1 MRTKIIKKIFNTTVT
16 MFIILTIF
24 TLKTTTNSNVLRTN
38 VEIDDITNLTTNNI
52 YLLNK
57 NNLLVKTKVFINNK
71 HNKEIE
77 SIIKYLTIT
86 NNKTPVGLKSYIPK
100 DTKLLNYKLENNT
113 LIIDLSKE
121 FLSTANKQ
129 LVITGLV
136 YSLLEI
142 KDIDNIKIQVEG
154 KPLEGYNEVL
164 NKSIGINNEFLFN
177 SRYDINRV
185 VIYYVDKID
194 NKTYFVPVT
203 KYLNDTREKIE
214 IIIDELKENN
224 NNLISYLNDNTKLI
238 NYREEGNV
246 LYLNFN
252 EYLVDSN
259 ESVSKDIMKTI
270 AYSVFDNYNVNVVC
284 FETNSKRVD
293 MITNE

>member
-1 MRTKIIKKIFNTTVT
+1 MRTKIIKKIFNTTIT

-24 TLKTTTNSNVLRTN
+24 TLKTTSNSNVLRTN
-38 VEIDDITNLTTNNI
+38 VEIEDITNLTTNSI

-71 HNKEIE
+71 KNKEIE
-77 SIIKYLTIT
+77 NIIKYLTIT
-86 NNKTPVGLKSYIPK
+86 NNKTPVGLKTYIPK
-100 DTKLLNYKLENNT
+100 NTKLLNYKLDNNT

-142 KDIDNIKIQVEG
+142 KDIDNIMLQVEG
-154 KPLEGYNEVL
+154 KPIEGYNEVL
-164 NKSIGINNEFLFN
+164 NKNIGINNEFLFN

-194 NKTYFVPVT
+194 NKIYFVPVT

-224 NNLISYLNDNTKLI
+224 NNLISYLNDNAKLI

-252 EYLVDSN
+252 EYLIDSN
-259 ESVSKDIMKTI
+259 DEVSKNIMKTI

-293 MITNE
+293 MITNK

>member
-1 MRTKIIKKIFNTTVT
+1 MRTKIIKKIFNTTIT

-24 TLKTTTNSNVLRTN
+24 TLKTTSNSNVLRTN

-71 HNKEIE
+71 KNKEIE

-86 NNKTPVGLKSYIPK
+86 NNKTPVGLKTYIPK
-100 DTKLLNYKLENNT
+100 NTKILNYKLENNT

-142 KDIDNIKIQVEG
+142 KDIDNIMLQVEG
-154 KPLEGYNEVL
+154 KPIEGYNEVL
-164 NKSIGINNEFLFN
+164 NKNIGINNEFLFN

-224 NNLISYLNDNTKLI
+224 NNLISYLNDNAQLI

-252 EYLVDSN
+252 EYLIDSN
-259 ESVSKDIMKTI
+259 DEVSKNIMKTI

>member
-1 MRTKIIKKIFNTTVT
+1 MRTKIIKKIFNTTIT

-24 TLKTTTNSNVLRTN
+24 TLKTTSNSNVLRTN
-38 VEIDDITNLTTNNI
+38 VEIDDITNLTTNNV

-71 HNKEIE
+71 KNKEIE

-86 NNKTPVGLKSYIPK
+86 NNKTPVGLKTYIPK
-100 DTKLLNYKLENNT
+100 NTKILNYKLENNT

-142 KDIDNIKIQVEG
+142 KDIDNIMLQVKG
-154 KPLEGYNEVL
+154 KPIEGYNEVL
-164 NKSIGINNEFLFN
+164 NKNIGINNEFLFN

-224 NNLISYLNDNTKLI
+224 NNLISYLNDNAKLI

-252 EYLVDSN
+252 EYLIDSN
-259 ESVSKDIMKTI
+259 DEVSKNIMKTI

>member
-1 MRTKIIKKIFNTTVT
+1 MRTKIIKKIFNTTIT

-24 TLKTTTNSNVLRTN
+24 TLKTTSNSNVLRTN

-71 HNKEIE
+71 KNKEIE

-86 NNKTPVGLKSYIPK
+86 NNKTPVGLKTYIPK
-100 DTKLLNYKLENNT
+100 NTKILNYKLENNT

-142 KDIDNIKIQVEG
+142 KDIDNIMLQVEG
-154 KPLEGYNEVL
+154 KPIEGYNEVL
-164 NKSIGINNEFLFN
+164 NKNIGINNEFLFN
-177 SRYDINRV
+177 SRYDISRV

-224 NNLISYLNDNTKLI
+224 NNLISYLNDNAKLI

-252 EYLVDSN
+252 EYLIDSN
-259 ESVSKDIMKTI
+259 DEVSKNIMKTI

-284 FETNSKRVD
+284 FETNSKRID

>member
-1 MRTKIIKKIFNTTVT
+1 MRTKIIKKIFNTTIT

-24 TLKTTTNSNVLRTN
+24 TLKTTSNSNVLRTN

-71 HNKEIE
+71 KNKEIE

-86 NNKTPVGLKSYIPK
+86 NNKTPVGLKTYIPK
-100 DTKLLNYKLENNT
+100 NTKILNYKLENNT

-142 KDIDNIKIQVEG
+142 KDIDNIMLQVEG
-154 KPLEGYNEVL
+154 KPIEGYNEVL
-164 NKSIGINNEFLFN
+164 NKNIGINNEFLFN
-177 SRYDINRV
+177 SRYDISRV

-224 NNLISYLNDNTKLI
+224 NNLISYLNDNAKLI

-252 EYLVDSN
+252 EYLIDSN
-259 ESVSKDIMKTI
+259 DEVSKNIMKTK

>member
-1 MRTKIIKKIFNTTVT
+1 MRTKIIKKIFNTTIT

-24 TLKTTTNSNVLRTN
+24 TLKTTSNSNVLRTN
-38 VEIDDITNLTTNNI
+38 VEIDDITNLTTINI

-71 HNKEIE
+71 KNKEIE

-86 NNKTPVGLKSYIPK
+86 NNKTPVGLKTYIPK
-100 DTKLLNYKLENNT
+100 NTKILNYKLENNT
-113 LIIDLSKE
+113 LIVDLSKE

-142 KDIDNIKIQVEG
+142 KDIDNIMLQVEG
-154 KPLEGYNEVL
+154 KPIEGYNEVL
-164 NKSIGINNEFLFN
+164 NKNIGINNEFLFN

-224 NNLISYLNDNTKLI
+224 NNLISYLNDNAKLI

-252 EYLVDSN
+252 EYLIDSN
-259 ESVSKDIMKTI
+259 DEVSKNIMKTI

>member
-1 MRTKIIKKIFNTTVT
+1 MRTKIIKKIFNTTIT

-24 TLKTTTNSNVLRTN
+24 TLKTTSNSNALRTN

-71 HNKEIE
+71 KNKEIE

-86 NNKTPVGLKSYIPK
+86 NNKTPVGLKTYIPK
-100 DTKLLNYKLENNT
+100 NTKILNYKLENNT

-142 KDIDNIKIQVEG
+142 KDIDNIKLQVEG
-154 KPLEGYNEVL
+154 KPIEGYNEVL
-164 NKSIGINNEFLFN
+164 NKNIGINNEFLFN
-177 SRYDINRV
+177 SRYDISRV

-224 NNLISYLNDNTKLI
+224 NNLISYLNDNAKLI

-252 EYLVDSN
+252 EYLIDSN
-259 ESVSKDIMKTI
+259 DEVSKNIMKTI

>member
-1 MRTKIIKKIFNTTVT
+1 MRTKIIKKIFNTTIT

-24 TLKTTTNSNVLRTN
+24 TLKTTSNSNVLRTN

-71 HNKEIE
+71 KNKEIE

-86 NNKTPVGLKSYIPK
+86 NNKTPVGLKTYIPK
-100 DTKLLNYKLENNT
+100 NTKILNYKLENNT

-142 KDIDNIKIQVEG
+142 KDIDNIMLQVEG
-154 KPLEGYNEVL
+154 KPIEGYNEVL
-164 NKSIGINNEFLFN
+164 NKNIGINNEFLFN
-177 SRYDINRV
+177 SRYDISRV

-224 NNLISYLNDNTKLI
+224 NLISYLNDNAELI

-252 EYLVDSN
+252 EYLIDSN
-259 ESVSKDIMKTI
+259 DEVSKNIMKTI

>member
-1 MRTKIIKKIFNTTVT
+1 M
-16 MFIILTIF
+16 
-24 TLKTTTNSNVLRTN
+24 
-38 VEIDDITNLTTNNI
+38 
-52 YLLNK
+52 
-57 NNLLVKTKVFINNK
+57 FINNK

-259 ESVSKDIMKTI
+259 EAVSKDIMKTI

>member
-1 MRTKIIKKIFNTTVT
+1 MRTKIIKKIFNTTIT

-24 TLKTTTNSNVLRTN
+24 TLKTTSNSNILRTN

-71 HNKEIE
+71 KNKEIE

-86 NNKTPVGLKSYIPK
+86 NNKTPVGLKTYIPK
-100 DTKLLNYKLENNT
+100 NTKILNYKLENNT

-142 KDIDNIKIQVEG
+142 KDIDNIMLQVEG
-154 KPLEGYNEVL
+154 KPIEGYNEVL
-164 NKSIGINNEFLFN
+164 NKNIGINNEFLFN
-177 SRYDINRV
+177 SRYDISRV

-224 NNLISYLNDNTKLI
+224 NNLISYLNDNAKLI

-252 EYLVDSN
+252 EYLIDSN
-259 ESVSKDIMKTI
+259 DEVSKNIMKTI

>member
-16 MFIILTIF
+16 MFIILTMF

>member
-1 MRTKIIKKIFNTTVT
+1 MRTKIIKKIFNTTIT

-24 TLKTTTNSNVLRTN
+24 TLKTTSNSNVLRTN
-38 VEIDDITNLTTNNI
+38 IEIDDITNLTTNNI

-71 HNKEIE
+71 KNKEIE

-86 NNKTPVGLKSYIPK
+86 NNKTPVGLKTYIPK
-100 DTKLLNYKLENNT
+100 NTKILNYKLENNT
-113 LIIDLSKE
+113 LIVDLSKE

-142 KDIDNIKIQVEG
+142 KDIDNIMLQVEG
-154 KPLEGYNEVL
+154 KPIEGYNEVL
-164 NKSIGINNEFLFN
+164 NKNIGINNEFLFN

-252 EYLVDSN
+252 EYLIDSN
-259 ESVSKDIMKTI
+259 DEVSKNIMKTI

>member
-1 MRTKIIKKIFNTTVT
+1 MRTKIIKKIFNTTIT

-24 TLKTTTNSNVLRTN
+24 TLKTTSNSNLLRTN
-38 VEIDDITNLTTNNI
+38 IEIDDITNLTTNNI

-100 DTKLLNYKLENNT
+100 NTKLLNYKLENNT

-121 FLSTANKQ
+121 FLGTANKQ

-136 YSLLEI
+136 YSLLEV

-154 KPLEGYNEVL
+154 KNLDGYNELL
-164 NKSIGINNEFLFN
+164 NKSIGINNEYLFN

-194 NKTYFVPVT
+194 NNTYFVPVT

-252 EYLVDSN
+252 EYLIDSN

>member
-1 MRTKIIKKIFNTTVT
+1 MRTKIIKKIFNTTIT

-24 TLKTTTNSNVLRTN
+24 TLKTTSNSNVLRTN

-71 HNKEIE
+71 KNKEIE

-86 NNKTPVGLKSYIPK
+86 NNKTPVGLKTYIPK
-100 DTKLLNYKLENNT
+100 NTNILNYKLENNT

-142 KDIDNIKIQVEG
+142 KDIDNIMLQVEG
-154 KPLEGYNEVL
+154 KPIEGYNEVL
-164 NKSIGINNEFLFN
+164 NKNIGINNEFLFN

-224 NNLISYLNDNTKLI
+224 NNLISYLNDNAKLI

-252 EYLVDSN
+252 EYLIDSN
-259 ESVSKDIMKTI
+259 DEVSKNIMKTI

>member
-1 MRTKIIKKIFNTTVT
+1 MRTKIIKKIFNTTIT

-24 TLKTTTNSNVLRTN
+24 TLKTTSNSNVLRTN

-71 HNKEIE
+71 KNKEIE

-86 NNKTPVGLKSYIPK
+86 NNKTPVGLKTYIPK
-100 DTKLLNYKLENNT
+100 NTKILNYKLENNT

-142 KDIDNIKIQVEG
+142 KDIDNIMLQVEG
-154 KPLEGYNEVL
+154 KPIEGYNEVL
-164 NKSIGINNEFLFN
+164 NKNIGINNEFLFN
-177 SRYDINRV
+177 SRYDISRV

-224 NNLISYLNDNTKLI
+224 NNLISYLNDNAKLI

-252 EYLVDSN
+252 EYLIDSN
-259 ESVSKDIMKTI
+259 DEVSKDIMKTI

-284 FETNSKRVD
+284 FETNSKRID

>member
-1 MRTKIIKKIFNTTVT
+1 M
-16 MFIILTIF
+16 L
-24 TLKTTTNSNVLRTN
+24 
-38 VEIDDITNLTTNNI
+38 
-52 YLLNK
+52 
-57 NNLLVKTKVFINNK
+57 
-71 HNKEIE
+71 
-77 SIIKYLTIT
+77 
-86 NNKTPVGLKSYIPK
+86 
-100 DTKLLNYKLENNT
+100 
-113 LIIDLSKE
+113 
-121 FLSTANKQ
+121 
-129 LVITGLV
+129 
-136 YSLLEI
+136 
-142 KDIDNIKIQVEG
+142 QVEG
-154 KPLEGYNEVL
+154 KPIEGYNEVL
-164 NKSIGINNEFLFN
+164 NKNIGINNEFLFN
-177 SRYDINRV
+177 SRYDISRV

-224 NNLISYLNDNTKLI
+224 NNLISYLNDNAKLI

-252 EYLVDSN
+252 EYLIDSN
-259 ESVSKDIMKTI
+259 DEVSKNIMKTI

>member
-1 MRTKIIKKIFNTTVT
+1 MRTKIIKKIFNTTIT

-24 TLKTTTNSNVLRTN
+24 TLKTTSNSNVLRTN

-71 HNKEIE
+71 KNKEIE

-86 NNKTPVGLKSYIPK
+86 NNKTPVGLKTYIPK
-100 DTKLLNYKLENNT
+100 NTKILNYKLENNT
-113 LIIDLSKE
+113 LIIDLSKD

-142 KDIDNIKIQVEG
+142 KDIDNIMLQVEG
-154 KPLEGYNEVL
+154 KPIEGYNEVL
-164 NKSIGINNEFLFN
+164 NKNIGINNEFLFN
-177 SRYDINRV
+177 SRYDISRV

-224 NNLISYLNDNTKLI
+224 NNLISYLNDNAKLI

-252 EYLVDSN
+252 EYLIDSN
-259 ESVSKDIMKTI
+259 DEVSKDIMKTI

>member
-1 MRTKIIKKIFNTTVT
+1 MRTKIIKKIFNTTIT

-24 TLKTTTNSNVLRTN
+24 TLKTTSNSNVLRTN

-86 NNKTPVGLKSYIPK
+86 NNKTPVGLKTYIPK

-121 FLSTANKQ
+121 FLSTSNKQ

-142 KDIDNIKIQVEG
+142 KDIDNIMLQVEG
-154 KPLEGYNEVL
+154 KPIEGYNEVL
-164 NKSIGINNEFLFN
+164 NKNIGINNEFLFN

-224 NNLISYLNDNTKLI
+224 NNLISYLNDNAKLI

-252 EYLVDSN
+252 EYLIDSN
-259 ESVSKDIMKTI
+259 DEVSKNIMKTI

>member
-16 MFIILTIF
+16 MFIILTMF

-284 FETNSKRVD
+284 FETNSKRVN

>member
-1 MRTKIIKKIFNTTVT
+1 MRTKIIKKIFNTTIT

-24 TLKTTTNSNVLRTN
+24 TLKTTSNSNVLRTN

-71 HNKEIE
+71 KNKEIE

-86 NNKTPVGLKSYIPK
+86 NNKTPVGLKTYIPK
-100 DTKLLNYKLENNT
+100 NTKILNYKLENNT
-113 LIIDLSKE
+113 LIVDLSKE

-142 KDIDNIKIQVEG
+142 KDIDNIMLQVEG
-154 KPLEGYNEVL
+154 KPIEGYNEVL
-164 NKSIGINNEFLFN
+164 NKNIGINNEFLFN

-185 VIYYVDKID
+185 VIYYVDKIE

-224 NNLISYLNDNTKLI
+224 NNLISYLNDNAKLI

-252 EYLVDSN
+252 EYLIDSN
-259 ESVSKDIMKTI
+259 DEVSKNIMKTI

>member
-1 MRTKIIKKIFNTTVT
+1 MRTKIIKKIFNTTIT

-24 TLKTTTNSNVLRTN
+24 TLKTTSNSNVLRTN

-71 HNKEIE
+71 KNKEIE

-86 NNKTPVGLKSYIPK
+86 NNKTPVGLKTYIPK
-100 DTKLLNYKLENNT
+100 NTKILNYKLENNT

-142 KDIDNIKIQVEG
+142 KDIDNIMLQVEG
-154 KPLEGYNEVL
+154 KPIEGYNEVL
-164 NKSIGINNEFLFN
+164 NKNIGINNEFLFN
-177 SRYDINRV
+177 SRYDISRV

-224 NNLISYLNDNTKLI
+224 NNLISYLNDNAKLI

-252 EYLVDSN
+252 EYLIDSN
-259 ESVSKDIMKTI
+259 DEVSKDIMKTI

>member
-1 MRTKIIKKIFNTTVT
+1 MRTKIIKKIFNTTIT

-24 TLKTTTNSNVLRTN
+24 TLKTTSNSNALRTN

-71 HNKEIE
+71 KNKEIE

-86 NNKTPVGLKSYIPK
+86 NNKTPVGLKTYIPK
-100 DTKLLNYKLENNT
+100 NTKILNYKLENNT

-142 KDIDNIKIQVEG
+142 KDIDNIMLQVEG
-154 KPLEGYNEVL
+154 KPIEGYNEVL
-164 NKSIGINNEFLFN
+164 NKNIGINNEFLFN
-177 SRYDINRV
+177 SRYDISRV

-224 NNLISYLNDNTKLI
+224 NNLISYLNDNAKLI

-252 EYLVDSN
+252 EYLIDSN
-259 ESVSKDIMKTI
+259 DEVSKDIMKTI

>member
-1 MRTKIIKKIFNTTVT
+1 MRTKIIKKIFNTTIT

-24 TLKTTTNSNVLRTN
+24 TLKTTSNSNVLRTN

-86 NNKTPVGLKSYIPK
+86 NNKTPVGLKTYIPK
-100 DTKLLNYKLENNT
+100 NTKILNYKLENNT
-113 LIIDLSKE
+113 LIINLSKE

-142 KDIDNIKIQVEG
+142 KDIDNIMLQVEE
-154 KPLEGYNEVL
+154 KPIEGYNEVL
-164 NKSIGINNEFLFN
+164 NKNIGINNEFLFN
-177 SRYDINRV
+177 SRYDISRV

-224 NNLISYLNDNTKLI
+224 NNLISYLNDNAKLI

-252 EYLVDSN
+252 EYLIDSN
-259 ESVSKDIMKTI
+259 DEVSKNIMKTI

>member
-1 MRTKIIKKIFNTTVT
+1 MRTKIIKKIFNTTIT

-24 TLKTTTNSNVLRTN
+24 TLKTTSNSNVLRTN
-38 VEIDDITNLTTNNI
+38 IEIDDITNLTTNNI

-71 HNKEIE
+71 KNKEIE

-86 NNKTPVGLKSYIPK
+86 NNKTPVGLKTYIPK
-100 DTKLLNYKLENNT
+100 NTKILNYKLENNT

-142 KDIDNIKIQVEG
+142 KDIDNIMLQVEG
-154 KPLEGYNEVL
+154 KPIEGYNEVL
-164 NKSIGINNEFLFN
+164 NKNIGINNEFLFN

-224 NNLISYLNDNTKLI
+224 NNLISYLNDNAKLI

-252 EYLVDSN
+252 EYLTDSN
-259 ESVSKDIMKTI
+259 DEVSKNIMKTI

>member
-1 MRTKIIKKIFNTTVT
+1 MRTKIIKKIFNTTIT

-24 TLKTTTNSNVLRTN
+24 TLKTTSNSNALRTN

-71 HNKEIE
+71 KNKEIE

-86 NNKTPVGLKSYIPK
+86 NNKTPVGLKTYIPK
-100 DTKLLNYKLENNT
+100 NTKILNYKLENNT

-142 KDIDNIKIQVEG
+142 KDIDNIMLQVEG
-154 KPLEGYNEVL
+154 KPIEGYNEVL
-164 NKSIGINNEFLFN
+164 NKNIGINNEFLFN
-177 SRYDINRV
+177 SRYDISRV

-224 NNLISYLNDNTKLI
+224 NNLISYLNDNAKLI

-252 EYLVDSN
+252 EYLIDSN
-259 ESVSKDIMKTI
+259 DEVSKNIMKTI

>member
-16 MFIILTIF
+16 MFIILTMF

-259 ESVSKDIMKTI
+259 EAVSKDIMKTI

>member
-1 MRTKIIKKIFNTTVT
+1 MRTKIIKKIFNTTIT

-24 TLKTTTNSNVLRTN
+24 TLKTTSNSNVLRTN

-71 HNKEIE
+71 KNKEIE

-86 NNKTPVGLKSYIPK
+86 NNKTPVGLKTYIPK
-100 DTKLLNYKLENNT
+100 NTKILNYKLENNT

-121 FLSTANKQ
+121 FLSTENKQ

-142 KDIDNIKIQVEG
+142 KDIDNIMLQVEG
-154 KPLEGYNEVL
+154 KPIEGYNEVL
-164 NKSIGINNEFLFN
+164 NKNIGINNEFLFN
-177 SRYDINRV
+177 SRYDISRV

-224 NNLISYLNDNTKLI
+224 NNLISYLNDNAKLI

-252 EYLVDSN
+252 EYLIDSN
-259 ESVSKDIMKTI
+259 DEVSKNIMKTI

>member
-1 MRTKIIKKIFNTTVT
+1 MRTKIIKKIFNTTIT

-24 TLKTTTNSNVLRTN
+24 TLKTTSNSNVLRTN

-71 HNKEIE
+71 KNKEIE

-86 NNKTPVGLKSYIPK
+86 NNKTPVGLKTYIPK

-142 KDIDNIKIQVEG
+142 KDIDNIMLQVEG
-154 KPLEGYNEVL
+154 KPIEGYNEVL
-164 NKSIGINNEFLFN
+164 NKNIGINNEFLFN
-177 SRYDINRV
+177 SRYDISRV

-224 NNLISYLNDNTKLI
+224 NNLISYLNDNAKLI

-252 EYLVDSN
+252 EYLIDSN
-259 ESVSKDIMKTI
+259 DEVSKDIMKTI